1 MFKLGSKQLKVA
13 LSISLGLALCLLG
26 ISLLYTRETVFLRLN
41 HDLGKVADQVF
52 LYFTFLAE
60 GWMWIPYFLLV
71 VGWFKKDALI
81 ILLNFL
87 LSTLLTQIPKQF
99 FWPTISRPI
108 ASNINPIDFH
118 MVPGVEMHAWN
129 SFPSGHTATAF
140 TIYFVTV
147 YLFPKNWVVTVGFLY
162 ALACG
167 YSRVYLGQHFPLDI
181 GGGILV
187 GITSILLSMYLRKK
201 IRNEKAI

>member
-1 MFKLGSKQLKVA
+1 MFQIDSKQLKVA

-52 LYFTFLAE
+52 LFFTLLAE
-60 GWMWIPYFLLV
+60 GWMWIPYFLV
-71 VGWFKKDALI
+71 VFGWFKKDALF

-87 LSTLLTQIPKQF
+87 LSTLLTQIPKKL
-99 FWPTISRPI
+99 FWPNISRPI

-118 MVPGVEMHAWN
+118 TVPGVEMHAWN

-147 YLFPKNWVVTVGFLY
+147 YLFPKNWVVAVGFVY

-167 YSRVYLGQHFPLDI
+167 YSRIYLGQHFPLDA

-187 GITSILLSMYLRKK
+187 GITSILLSLFIRKK